1 MLFPGV
7 CLSDSIAFAALEF
20 VDLYAKTWRACP
32 LLELSPVSWGPF
44 CDENVHHRLRT
55 VCHLSPSTL
64 VEGCTVLLRSY
75 ECDWLEAGL
84 SCKLS
89 SLLLML
95 FCVPVKLNVCMAA
108 AFWFPAGSPTVE
120 HPELSVP

>member
-20 VDLYAKTWRACP
+20 VELSARTWRVCP
-32 LLELSPVSWGPF
+32 LLELSPASWGAF
-44 CDENVHHRLRT
+44 CAESVRRRLRT
-55 VCHLSPSTL
+55 VCHLSPSAL

-75 ECDWLEAGL
+75 GCDWLEAGL
-84 SCKLS
+84 SCELS
-89 SLLLML
+89 ALLLML

-108 AFWFPAGSPTVE
+108 VFWFPAGSPSVAR
-120 HPELSVP
+120 PKLSVP